1 MNRIS
6 IKIDI
11 KILIILAFA
20 LILGFFVFHGSAKA
34 QCVQPGYP
42 CTPGA
47 SNPCCNPTQWQCL
60 QSSFPDL
67 RRCMRPLGA
76 SCTPGDEN
84 YCFPR
89 PPGNIGLYFACSSSG
104 QCCGRHFY
112 PCSPAGRND
121 GTSCCDDPN
130 GAGDF
135 YCTSGGYCAAECNK
149 YCTNW
154 TNQGCA
160 QGGCAANE
168 IYQTRTCTNNT
179 VVCATSQCITDCTCN
194 TTASSACYNGDLY
207 WYDACG
213 NPTTVKEDC
222 GTDTLTN
229 NFRCSGSV
237 RQQEFL
243 SQGCTNNACYS
254 TSTWNNVQDCGSNY
268 CENWAVCGCDGNY
281 IKECR
286 TCHNKGCNNG
296 ACYDNPY
303 TEERRST
310 NCDVS
315 DGCAAGTYRDFSC
328 SNGACVSTDLTCD
341 ARCNNPPNIPGLIN
355 PLNNA
360 WINFDP
366 TFTVRVLDN
375 DGGNVRAHFNILNF
389 GTGTGNWVNSGQT
402 NQWGPVNLGTACAKT
417 WWQARAEDSC
427 GFFSNW
433 SGWWLVNVDKTV
445 PTNSISYPTGTINY
459 LTFSVNLTESDD
471 CSSIAEGDVDVSLDN
486 GTTWTNQ
493 GLPYSGTTIDNF
505 IYTGSAGQ
513 CYKFRYQVR
522 DAASNWSNFAAGE
535 QVCIDMSIP
544 KCSIDYP
551 NGWLNTASFD
561 VTLAESDPGGSIAQ
575 GNVDIQIKQA
585 NASYW
590 PIWSDYSTTID
601 DFTYTNAQNCYFYK
615 FRYQVQDNAGNWS
628 IWSEPNNITKI
639 DFVKP
644 TANISYPTGIMNT
657 TTFTVNLSDADDCS
671 GVAQRNLEL
680 STDNGPWQ
688 AYPASTTFVYI
699 GSYGHRYQFRYQVRD
714 DAGNWSDYVQGGIIE
729 LKALPSAVP
738 NPSVWSFCPDIAL
751 TLNWNYSDINNL
763 PQSSFQI
770 QIDDNDDFSSPIFD
784 SQQVPDSRNSYTLS
798 PTNLNQLMTQ
808 TKYYWQ
814 IRVKNSAG
822 DWSPWGMDSNLLIFF
837 KKIRDYSTFY

>member
-1 MNRIS
+1 
-6 IKIDI
+6 
-11 KILIILAFA
+11 
-20 LILGFFVFHGSAKA
+20 
-34 QCVQPGYP
+34 
-42 CTPGA
+42 
-47 SNPCCNPTQWQCL
+47 
-60 QSSFPDL
+60 
-67 RRCMRPLGA
+67 
-76 SCTPGDEN
+76 
-84 YCFPR
+84 
-89 PPGNIGLYFACSSSG
+89 
-104 QCCGRHFY
+104 
-112 PCSPAGRND
+112 
-121 GTSCCDDPN
+121 
-130 GAGDF
+130 
-135 YCTSGGYCAAECNK
+135 
-149 YCTNW
+149 
-154 TNQGCA
+154 
-160 QGGCAANE
+160 
-168 IYQTRTCTNNT
+168 
-179 VVCATSQCITDCTCN
+179 
-194 TTASSACYNGDLY
+194 
-207 WYDACG
+207 
-213 NPTTVKEDC
+213 
-222 GTDTLTN
+222 
-229 NFRCSGSV
+229 
-237 RQQEFL
+237 
-243 SQGCTNNACYS
+243 
-254 TSTWNNVQDCGSNY
+254 
-268 CENWAVCGCDGNY
+268 VCGCDGNY

-315 DGCAAGTYRDFSC
+315 DGCTAGTYRDFSC

-366 TFTVRVLDN
+366 TFTVRVSDN

-389 GTGTGNWVNSGQT
+389 GTGTGNWVNSGQS
-402 NQWGPVNLGTACAKT
+402 NQWGPVNLGTACTKA
-417 WWQARAEDSC
+417 WWQARTEDSC
-427 GFFSNW
+427 SFFSNW
-433 SGWWLVNVDKTV
+433 SGWWLVNMDKTV
-445 PTNSISYPTGTINY
+445 PTNSISYPTGIINY

-513 CYKFRYQVR
+513 CYKFRYRVR
-522 DAASNWSNFAAGE
+522 DAASNWSNFVTNE

-544 KCSIDYP
+544 ECSIDYP
-551 NGWLNTASFD
+551 NDWLNTNSFD
-561 VTLAESDPGGSIAQ
+561 VILAESDPGGSIAQ
-575 GNVDIQIKQA
+575 GNVDIQTKQA

-601 DFTYTNAQNCYFYK
+601 DFTYTNVQNCYFYK

-628 IWSEPNNITKI
+628 IWSESNNITKI

-644 TANISYPTGIMNT
+644 TANISYPTGVMNT

-680 STDNGPWQ
+680 STDNGPWKI
-688 AYPASTTFVYI
+688 YPASTTFVHI

-714 DAGNWSDYVQGGIIE
+714 DAGNWSDYAQGGIIE

-738 NPSVWSFCPDIAL
+738 TIPVWSFCPDIGL

-763 PQSSFQI
+763 PQTSFQI
-770 QIDDNDDFSSPIFD
+770 QIDDNNDFSSPVFD
-784 SQQVPDSRNSYTLS
+784 SQQVSDSRNSYTIS
-798 PTNLNQLMTQ
+798 SNNLNQLMSQ

-822 DWSPWGMDSNLLIFF
+822 DWSPWGMDSDLLIFF